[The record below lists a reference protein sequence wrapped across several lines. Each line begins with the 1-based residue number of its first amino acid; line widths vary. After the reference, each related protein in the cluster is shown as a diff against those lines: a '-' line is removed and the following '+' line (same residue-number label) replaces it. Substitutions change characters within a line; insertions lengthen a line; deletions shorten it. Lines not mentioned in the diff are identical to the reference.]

1 MHTTSAPDSDSCIG
15 GIVTGQGYAV
25 NIWNVFEMRGN
36 ANNTTINCGGG
47 ILSNNTI
54 IQYCQQHNGL
64 RSD

>member
-25 NIWNVFEMRGN
+25 NIWNVFEMRGK
-36 ANNTTINCGGG
+36 A
-47 ILSNNTI
+47 NNTI

>member
-25 NIWNVFEMRGN
+25 NIWNVFEMRGK

-47 ILSNNTI
+47 DIIKQYNNTI
-54 IQYCQQHNGL
+54 LSAAQW
-64 RSD
+64 SAE